1 MLIELSK
8 PIALVMCLLS
18 LCAVFNAAFLHPASG
33 MEQRMWDCLL
43 LLSLAAGVS
52 LSSGMIFRE
61 SIENGIEPV
70 LSTRSGA
77 IVLLGSRNDGA
88 AVYCIV
94 VSGGERHL
102 LPRCSSTVKG
112 MNEQI

>member
-18 LCAVFNAAFLHPASG
+18 LCALFNAAFLHPASG

-61 SIENGIEPV
+61 SIENGIEPI
-70 LSTRSGA
+70 LSTLPVQLFCWAAGTMA
-77 IVLLGSRNDGA
+77 LLFIASLYLEANGIFYRD
-88 AVYCIV
+88 V
-94 VSGGERHL
+94 RPL
-102 LPRCSSTVKG
+102 
-112 MNEQI
+112 